1 MFNLINNKGKENQ
14 NYMRYHKNNYYFKR
28 VKLTNN
34 DEGVEKLRLYKSPI
48 NGYFNR
54 GKVSSEDELI

>member
-1 MFNLINNKGKENQ
+1 
-14 NYMRYHKNNYYFKR
+14 MRYHKNDYYFKR

-48 NGYFNR
+48 NGYFKNR
-54 GKVSSEDELI
+54 WKVSSEDELT